1 MKVDIDFNK
10 PRVIETPEDLVRLQ
24 KDCATMVRWWIWR
37 AKEKFGLVLPEPKIR
52 FDLMGETAGTAN
64 AGLNLIRFSPVLLRE
79 NPNKFLIQ
87 TTGHEVGHI
96 VTRNLH
102 TGKIDPHGDEWR
114 NVMWAFGLRADT
126 CHTYDT
132 SNVPSMRGRKR
143 REPPQ
148 SPTIRNKDG
157 TVTRFAKGVI
167 ITEL

>member
-1 MKVDIDFNK
+1 
-10 PRVIETPEDLVRLQ
+10 
-24 KDCATMVRWWIWR
+24 
-37 AKEKFGLVLPEPKIR
+37 VLPEPQIR
-52 FDLMGETAGTAN
+52 FDLMGTTAGTAN

-96 VTRNLH
+96 VTRKLH
-102 TGKIDPHGDEWR
+102 RGKEIDPHGDEWR

-126 CHTYDT
+126 CHSYDT
-132 SNVPSMRGRKR
+132 SNVPSQRGKR
-143 REPPQ
+143 RVIAPQ

-157 TVTRFAKGVI
+157 TVSRFSKGVI